1 MRVSAVVLAAGIGS
15 RIRQVKPLVTVGGKP
30 LLDHVL
36 ATARKAGFTDI
47 VVVLGAAA
55 DQIRAAV
62 VLNDCKVIL
71 NDSFEQ
77 GVGTSVS
84 QGLANVSC
92 DSQAAIM
99 LLADAPLVL
108 TSTLVALQ
116 SAYANSRPLAVIPTY
131 QGQRGNPVLLDRQL
145 FPQAMQLTGDEGF
158 RSILRNL
165 PDVLQLEVDD
175 PGIVLDIDTTD
186 DLRKCEEL
194 YRLRNQER

>member
-1 MRVSAVVLAAGIGS
+1 M
-15 RIRQVKPLVTVGGKP
+15 RQVKPLVTVGGKP

-36 ATARKAGFTDI
+36 ATARKAGLTDI

-77 GVGTSVS
+77 GIGTSVS

-92 DSQAAIM
+92 DSQAAVM

-116 SAYANSRPLAVIPTY
+116 SAYAKSRPPAVILTY

-158 RSILRNL
+158 RSILRNV

-186 DLRKCEEL
+186 DLRRCEEL